1 MDHQPESES
10 ENPKRKNLFTLM
22 IKKLLLSFLS
32 IISSLILLAQ
42 DNTNGVEMADA
53 LRQNGKIYVVV
64 AVILTIF
71 AGIIIYL
78 IRLDKKISKLEK
90 NNS

>member
-1 MDHQPESES
+1 
-10 ENPKRKNLFTLM
+10 M

-53 LRQNGKIYVVV
+53 LRQIGNIYVVV

-71 AGIIIYL
+71 IGIIIYL

>member
-1 MDHQPESES
+1 
-10 ENPKRKNLFTLM
+10 M
-22 IKKLLLSFLS
+22 IKK
-32 IISSLILLAQ
+32 IIALILLVFTTTVLFAQ
-42 DNTNGVEMADA
+42 EEMPMADKMRA
-53 LRQNGKIYVVV
+53 NGKIYVVV

-78 IRLDKKISKLEK
+78 IRLDRKLSRLEK